1 MAILDE
7 SQAVNLLLPDARA
20 GSKARAT
27 SINGSGGLGGSGHP
41 VDVTYCVTNFSQSG
55 ADACVHQAASD
66 PSYVAIVGSVSGMNI
81 SSGLQAAGLAEIDAV
96 PLDVSA
102 LQNPISFPN
111 NPGPLS
117 TAAAAVVG
125 LRDLHMTK
133 MSILEIGAPQA
144 TVLTSIT
151 NSILASWKAAPLV
164 KAVTIPIGAS
174 DVSSQL
180 TTAAQGVQGMIT
192 AVLPAVEQQLFVARS
207 QLGLS
212 VPIITSNAYWTAES
226 LKSTPA
232 ADGASG
238 FSTYPTSD
246 IAVPGNTAFAK
257 DMTAIGDAS
266 QVNVSDQA
274 KAAWI
279 SFDMLSTACKGLTT
293 ITKATVL
300 NAMNHLTDYTAG
312 GLTATIDF
320 TKPGPNPNYNRVRN
334 FSYFWDKVSNGKF
347 VSAGKGKLEPMFGN
361 G

>member
-1 MAILDE
+1 
-7 SQAVNLLLPDARA
+7 
-20 GSKARAT
+20 
-27 SINGSGGLGGSGHP
+27 
-41 VDVTYCVTNFSQSG
+41 
-55 ADACVHQAASD
+55 
-66 PSYVAIVGSVSGMNI
+66 
-81 SSGLQAAGLAEIDAV
+81 
-96 PLDVSA
+96 
-102 LQNPISFPN
+102 
-111 NPGPLS
+111 
-117 TAAAAVVG
+117 
-125 LRDLHMTK
+125 
-133 MSILEIGAPQA
+133 
-144 TVLTSIT
+144 
-151 NSILASWKAAPLV
+151 
-164 KAVTIPIGAS
+164 
-174 DVSSQL
+174 
-180 TTAAQGVQGMIT
+180 MIT